1 MLGHNKHL
9 IASQPN
15 SWNSLIITMTIFK
28 QLKSKVECDSAKN
41 LKILEI
47 ETMLKIFNVSS
58 VLTSFLLIVEMPVI
72 NNKSI

>member
-1 MLGHNKHL
+1 MLGHNKQL

-28 QLKSKVECDSAKN
+28 QLKSKVECDSAKH

-58 VLTSFLLIVEMPVI
+58 VLTSFYLLL
-72 NNKSI
+72 KCQ